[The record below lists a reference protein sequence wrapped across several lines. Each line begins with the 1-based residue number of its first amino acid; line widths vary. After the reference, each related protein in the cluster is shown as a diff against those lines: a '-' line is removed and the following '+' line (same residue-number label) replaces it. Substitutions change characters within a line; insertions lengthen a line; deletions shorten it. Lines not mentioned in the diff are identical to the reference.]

1 MICCS
6 EDYLCHHGI
15 KGQKWGVRRFQNKD
29 GSLTPEGIVRYGYKV
44 LKKSKSS
51 NLDKFGKSRDTNV
64 LYITGQSGS
73 GKSTAAS
80 SIYKKGD
87 TIIRLDGYS
96 EGSGAKIQDKN
107 FNKYLD
113 KNVKNWRDVPN
124 ATGNTQVKIFSNE
137 YWKKVDKIAN
147 AIEEYSK
154 IEYDKN
160 HRVIVEGLQVADGW
174 LRENKGY
181 YLDKPVI
188 SLSTSPVVSALRA
201 AQRDEKNIFENT
213 KETFKNYKTYNSTL
227 NEFNKEIGAKR
238 SNKEDV
244 MSLYRR

>member
-1 MICCS
+1 MVYYS

-51 NLDKFGKSRDTNV
+51 NIDKFGKSRDTNV
-64 LYITGQSGS
+64 LYIAGLSGS

-87 TIIRLDGYS
+87 SIIRLDAYS
-96 EGSGAKIQDKN
+96 EGSLSKLQDKN

-124 ATGNTQVKIFSNE
+124 AVKNNKKSFSNE
-137 YWKKVDKIAN
+137 YWEKVDKIAN

-154 IEYDKN
+154 LEYDKN
-160 HRVIVEGLQVADGW
+160 HRVIVEGVQIADDW
-174 LRENKGY
+174 LHENKKY
-181 YLDKPVI
+181 YLGKPVI

-201 AQRDEKNIFENT
+201 AQRDEKNMFKNIKKT
-213 KETFKNYKTYNSTL
+213 LKNYKTSNSTL
-227 NEFNKEIGAKR
+227 KNFNKEIGAKR
-238 SNKEDV
+238 SNKEDIL
-244 MSLYRR
+244 SLYRR